1 MEKVPYIPDNSV
13 IKQGDHVLRYI
24 KAGQEFPVRTPLMED
39 ATDKSLLVRWDG
51 TAGKAVAMS
60 ACVAATP
67 SANELK
73 AVLVSGIYRVS
84 DVNWPDD
91 LSDMQKRAAFQGT
104 AISVND
110 E

>member
-1 MEKVPYIPDNSV
+1 MDKTTYTPDNSV
-13 IKQGDHVLRYI
+13 IKQGDHVQRYI
-24 KAGQEFPVRTPLMED
+24 KAGQAFPVRTPLMED
-39 ATDKSLLVRWDG
+39 ATDKSLLVKWDG

-67 SANELK
+67 AANELK
-73 AVLVSGIYRVS
+73 AVLVSGVYRVS
-84 DVNWPDD
+84 DVNWPEG
-91 LSDMQKRAAFQGT
+91 LNDMQKRAAFQGT